1 MTDPFWAIVARRE
14 IVVRVLNKSFLV
26 STLVTVL
33 AIIGGMVFMAHESR
47 SDTRTIAVFSTDAVS
62 VVAAVDALSRES
74 DGDGYESVTVADR
87 TAAEALVGAGDA
99 DAYLDRGD
107 DEWILVVKEFSP
119 RTLTEEA
126 MFREVA
132 GSQTI
137 ASNAAA
143 QGVDLAPLREG
154 AALTARALDGGSS
167 ESRVM
172 VTVTGLVFAVLFLLS
187 AMGYGMQIAQ
197 SVVEEKQSRIVEIL
211 TAAIPVRQLLAGK
224 VIGNSII
231 ALGQLLLFLAIS
243 LVGMT
248 FTPYGDALPTL
259 GQGIGWFVVFF
270 VAGFA
275 SLACIWAAAGALAT
289 RQEDLSET
297 TMPLMMVMLGA
308 YFAGFLATG
317 AWRVGLSYVPIL
329 SSILMPLRVAVGE
342 AQWWEAVLALALTLA
357 FCVVAVLVGERMY
370 RRGLLQTGARM
381 SYRDALR
388 SGESV
393 S

>member
-62 VVAAVDALSRES
+62 VVAAVDALSREG
-74 DGDGYESVTVADR
+74 DGDGYESAIVADR
-87 TAAEALVGAGDA
+87 TAAEALVAAGDA

>member
-87 TAAEALVGAGDA
+87 TAAEALVAAGDA

-317 AWRVGLSYVPIL
+317 AWSVGLSYVPIL

>member
-289 RQEDLSET
+289 R
-297 TMPLMMVMLGA
+297 
-308 YFAGFLATG
+308 
-317 AWRVGLSYVPIL
+317 
-329 SSILMPLRVAVGE
+329 
-342 AQWWEAVLALALTLA
+342 
-357 FCVVAVLVGERMY
+357 
-370 RRGLLQTGARM
+370 
-381 SYRDALR
+381 
-388 SGESV
+388 
-393 S
+393 